1 MKKEKNKTPRFN
13 PRSLYFKK
21 GMNIFC
27 CKAMEKK
34 EEKTKKYSKVH
45 K

>member
-1 MKKEKNKTPRFN
+1 MKAEKNKTPRWN